1 MDNTTDGIMP
11 SVNIFLDCLG
21 VSGRLEMTLYLPL
34 LTYFVKALPNNLL
47 QVRQDMRPR
56 ELLSR

>member
-11 SVNIFLDCLG
+11 SVNLFLDCLG
-21 VSGRLEMTLYLPL
+21 VSCRLEMTLYLPL
-34 LTYFVKALPNNLL
+34 LTYFVKALPITYCKSGKICG
-47 QVRQDMRPR
+47 P